1 MHLQYV
7 KHKEIF
13 SKVERLYIK
22 LLHLALV
29 FRVEE
34 QTARSGIYTL
44 APLYTGS
51 CLFIALG
58 TPGGKSSE
66 TLGPCRAL
74 VPMIYR
80 PL

>member
-22 LLHLALV
+22 ILHLALV

-34 QTARSGIYTL
+34 LRAN
-44 APLYTGS
+44 
-51 CLFIALG
+51 C
-58 TPGGKSSE
+58 
-66 TLGPCRAL
+66 TLGYISPA
-74 VPMIYR
+74 VTGDK
-80 PL
+80 

>member
-22 LLHLALV
+22 LLHMALV

-44 APLYTGS
+44 AASVHGQ
-51 CLFIALG
+51 LFIH
-58 TPGGKSSE
+58 
-66 TLGPCRAL
+66 
-74 VPMIYR
+74 R
-80 PL
+80 PRHTGR